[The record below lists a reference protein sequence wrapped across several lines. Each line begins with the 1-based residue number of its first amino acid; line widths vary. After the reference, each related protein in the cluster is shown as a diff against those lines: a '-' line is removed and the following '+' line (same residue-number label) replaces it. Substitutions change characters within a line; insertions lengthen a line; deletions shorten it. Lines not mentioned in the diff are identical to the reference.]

1 MNPVT
6 RKRYTAEFKAQA
18 VELVALGKSVPEVA
32 EDLEVGAGILYGW
45 VRKGAQPAQLG
56 SAGLRVPQAR
66 DEEPEA
72 DELRRL
78 RREIANLKLENDILK
93 KAAVIL
99 GTRPQPGVAR

>member
-66 DEEPEA
+66 ISIKIRMDDFDA
-72 DELRRL
+72 
-78 RREIANLKLENDILK
+78 ACSILLLHGSH
-93 KAAVIL
+93 IF
-99 GTRPQPGVAR
+99 